1 MQRFLVTFLL
11 ASVSLAAP
19 AFAAADRTLD
29 CAGGAGP
36 ATAVLDF
43 EQGTAVWSA
52 KDPQTG
58 QTLQT
63 VLRLSMENGQ
73 YMLDTGHS
81 IGRFD
86 AAAGELTWYYRGRAF
101 ASASCR
107 ESIEAPGAA
116 QAPAGE

>member
-1 MQRFLVTFLL
+1 MQRFLVGFLL
-11 ASVSLAAP
+11 VSIALMPP

-43 EQGTAVWSA
+43 EQGTAVWST
-52 KDPQTG
+52 KNPKTG

-63 VLRLSMENGQ
+63 VLGLSIENGQ
-73 YMLDTGHS
+73 YRLDTGHS
-81 IGRFD
+81 IGRYD
-86 AAAGELTWYYRGRAF
+86 AAAGELTWYYRGKAF
-101 ASASCR
+101 ASAACR
-107 ESIEAPGAA
+107 EVTEPPGAA